1 MADLPIPHNYDVEAP
16 ASVLKKLVEIKI
28 QEYRSR
34 VVRHKQDIED
44 LLKGKVKDLETKITM
59 LELSIK
65 ELEAKRDSVTVNMEE

>member
-1 MADLPIPHNYDVEAP
+1 MGDLPIPHNYDVEPP
-16 ASVLKKLVEIKI
+16 ASVLRKLVEIRI

-34 VVRHKQDIED
+34 IVRHKQDMED
-44 LLKGKVKDLETKITM
+44 LLKGKVKELETKITM